1 MPFAPKSKGGA
12 RTKSSSRVSDDD
24 GMSSKMSNLK
34 IRSGSKPKASS
45 KSGRR
50 SDYADY
56 DVEDMGLT
64 SSEDDELNDD
74 YDDDEVTEADLRKKK
89 HITPK
94 DVLKLTKPTKGYLC
108 KPSDNTAHIDFVSFK
123 IRDMDRGGRTLFE
136 VKKPPNQ
143 GFVMADD
150 DDDSGRFVRYDF
162 GAQFLQLETVG
173 TTVTFI
179 VGSRA
184 VEDFRMIERHYFKDE
199 LLKSFDFDFGFCVPN
214 SRNSCEQI
222 YSMPDLSKKE
232 KQKMI
237 DSPYRTKSD
246 SFYFVKNR
254 LVMHNKADYAY
265 TA

>member
-1 MPFAPKSKGGA
+1 MPFAPKSKDRSVKASSREDDVSQKMAKMNIRSKDGKS
-12 RTKSSSRVSDDD
+12 KSSSRRD
-24 GMSSKMSNLK
+24 
-34 IRSGSKPKASS
+34 R
-45 KSGRR
+45 
-50 SDYADY
+50 YEEE
-56 DVEDMGLT
+56 VEDMALT
-64 SSEDDELNDD
+64 SSDDGEDLDDD
-74 YDDDEVTEADLRKKK
+74 YDDDEITEKDLLKKK
-89 HITPK
+89 YITPK
-94 DVLKLTKPTKGYLC
+94 DVLKLNRPTKGYLC
-108 KPSDNTAHIDFVSFK
+108 KPSANHAHIDFVSFK

-143 GFVMADD
+143 AFVMADD

-162 GAQFLQLETVG
+162 GAAFLELETVG
-173 TTVTFI
+173 TTVTFT

-237 DSPYRTKSD
+237 DNPYRTKSD

-265 TA
+265 SG